1 MKDIKRYRVH
11 HKKCN
16 VYEHKSKKPFGNTLS
31 HRARDEAHTEARKQM
46 QTDKN
51 GARKARITHIIEC
64 QRNERVTL
72 CGVAASV
79 AIKSKLLDSILV
91 ILTSFPALKK
101 LLPELINIPPPP
113 KGTTLI
119 LHFWKR

>member
-1 MKDIKRYRVH
+1 MKLMKDIKRYRVH

-51 GARKARITHIIEC
+51 GARKARINTWRYTI
-64 QRNERVTL
+64 Q
-72 CGVAASV
+72 
-79 AIKSKLLDSILV
+79 
-91 ILTSFPALKK
+91 TSRPYKQH
-101 LLPELINIPPPP
+101 N
-113 KGTTLI
+113 
-119 LHFWKR
+119 